1 MTTPE
6 TLPLRQFC
14 DHIGVKPSYGHE
26 LKKAGRLVLTEDG
39 KRVLVAQSIAR
50 IKETRDPSK
59 AGVAARHAA
68 ERGADV
74 LTGHAENKPNQPLAP
89 EESAR
94 AATESVADKPAPD
107 ADGEG
112 AEPINFNYQSS
123 KAKREHFAALEA
135 EASYL
140 EKTRQLL
147 PVADVRS
154 VLTETM
160 TVLRTAME
168 GLPYNLAPQLAATMD
183 EAHVK
188 TILANEVEYALQ
200 TAADSL
206 AKLGRGEL

>member
-1 MTTPE
+1 MTHPE

-14 DHIGVKPSYGHE
+14 DLIGVKPSYGAD
-26 LKKAGRLVLTEDG
+26 LKKTGRLVLAEDG
-39 KRVLVAQSIAR
+39 KTVLVAQSIAR

-68 ERGADV
+68 ERGAAAR
-74 LTGHAENKPNQPLAP
+74 TGHAETEPNQPLAP
-89 EESAR
+89 AESAR

-112 AEPINFNYQSS
+112 AEPVNFNYQSS

-147 PVADVRS
+147 PVADVRA

-160 TVLRTAME
+160 TVLRTVME

-183 EAHVK
+183 EAQVK
-188 TILANEVEYALQ
+188 TILTNEVEHALK
-200 TAADSL
+200 TAADNL
-206 AKLGRGEL
+206 AKLARAEQ